1 MFDPTAYENMKVV
14 IEGALYDRDLV
25 GEILIL
31 DRNDVVNLAKL
42 SRTYE
47 VTIARSDEYSVR
59 STFRLSAGLDNLAA
73 ELLPSSKSASSA
85 GAHVLI
91 SFNLEHPNSK
101 ATDEWIERE
110 LRGIWG
116 HARTYKQVISLDPF
130 SDSDMIRKEI
140 VLEFNRLIYEEQIDD
155 IEAMITYM
163 LLTLDKLEELKK
175 G

>member
-1 MFDPTAYENMKVV
+1 MFDPTAYENMKVI

-25 GEILIL
+25 GELLII

-47 VTIARSDEYSVR
+47 VTFARSNEHSVR
-59 STFRLSAGLDNLAA
+59 STFRLTADLDNLAA
-73 ELLPSSKSASSA
+73 ELLPSAKSTSLA

-91 SFNLEHPNSK
+91 TFNLEHSNDK
-101 ATDEWIERE
+101 YIDAWIERE
-110 LRGIWG
+110 LKGIWG
-116 HARTYKQVISLDPF
+116 QARTYKQIISLDPF
-130 SDSDMIRKEI
+130 SEGNTIQKEI
-140 VLEFNRLIYEEQIDD
+140 LLEFNRLILEEQIDD